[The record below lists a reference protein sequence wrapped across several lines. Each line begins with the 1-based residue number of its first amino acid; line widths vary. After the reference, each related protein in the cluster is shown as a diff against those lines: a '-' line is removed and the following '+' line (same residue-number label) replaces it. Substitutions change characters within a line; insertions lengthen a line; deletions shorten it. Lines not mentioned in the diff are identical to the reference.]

1 MKKLIL
7 ILVCFLSLQ
16 ATAQKIDSCA
26 YYRRKVDTL
35 NHRNFI
41 LQSQVDWVQ
50 YYLALMKRRPKDTIY
65 SKGWLIRAVSSKLP
79 PNKYEKPTVKKK
91 K

>member
-1 MKKLIL
+1 MRKIIFVLACL
-7 ILVCFLSLQ
+7 LSLS
-16 ATAQKIDSCA
+16 ASAQKADSCA

-50 YYLALMKRRPKDTIY
+50 YYLALMKRRPKDTVY
-65 SKGWLIRAVSSKLP
+65 SKGWLIRSVASKLP
-79 PNKYEKPTVKKK
+79 KNPYEKAPAKRKK
-91 K
+91 